1 MAAQRTA
8 EATWQ
13 GDLLSGSGKVK
24 FGSGALPE
32 TAVTWASRT
41 EAPGGKTSPEELLA
55 GAHAACYSMAFS
67 HGLAANKTP
76 PKALDVKATATFD
89 RVAEGWRV
97 TTIDL
102 VVRGTVPGVDGA
114 KFAELAEA
122 AKQGCPI
129 SQALKNNVQVSLTAT
144 LDA

>member
-8 EATWQ
+8 DATWE
-13 GDLLSGSGKVK
+13 GDLATGMGRVR

-32 TAVTWASRT
+32 TVVTWASRA

-55 GAHAACYSMAFS
+55 AAHAACYSMAFS
-67 HGLAANKTP
+67 GGLATNKTP
-76 PKALDVKATATFD
+76 PKRLDVKATATFD
-89 RVAEGWRV
+89 KVAEGWRV

-102 VVRGTVPGVDGA
+102 TVKGWVPGIDAA

-129 SQALKNNVQVSLTAT
+129 SQALKNNVQIRLKASLA
-144 LDA
+144 